1 MLDLVV
7 FFLVFYV
14 VMSVNEWMVHKYY
27 MHSDKFGST
36 HLLHHAETNTNM
48 TLRKTSRLLDD
59 DDFRGT
65 AFSWLTVIA
74 IALIAFPQ
82 ALLLSRICLQN
93 RRVMR
98 RVFCAASAVIF
109 FAFYQGIA
117 WNSIHPAMH
126 EMPPVPWWH
135 GPPSVI
141 SSENAFLDVLRTNHE
156 RHHQSKG
163 TCCFNVT
170 LLGADYLFLTC

>member
-1 MLDLVV
+1 MMLV

-14 VMSVNEWMVHKYY
+14 VMSVNEWMIHKYY

-36 HLLHHAETNTNM
+36 HLSHHAETNMNM

-65 AFSWLTVIA
+65 AFSWSTVIA
-74 IALIAFPQ
+74 IAVLAFPQ
-82 ALLLSRICLQN
+82 AFLLSRICLKKHC
-93 RRVMR
+93 RD
-98 RVFCAASAVIF
+98 FCAVSAVIF
-109 FAFYQGIA
+109 LALYQGFA

-141 SSENAFLDVLRTNHE
+141 SSDNALLDVLRRNHE
-156 RHHQSKG
+156 RHHLSKG
-163 TCCFNVT
+163 NCCFNVT
-170 LLGADYLFLTC
+170 LLGGDYLFRTS